1 MTVKYW
7 NRLKVILV
15 VGDEETIVELIDLIY
30 FKNHV
35 GGIKDNN
42 DQAVLCW
49 TSNKTIHYNNR
60 VLFVIEFE
68 LFCLEITFFYLWTGK
83 RG

>member
-1 MTVKYW
+1 MFE
-7 NRLKVILV
+7 I
-15 VGDEETIVELIDLIY
+15 ESIEQLIDLIY
-30 FKNHV
+30 LKNHV

-49 TSNKTIHYNNR
+49 TSNKTIHYNNG

-68 LFCLEITFFYLWTGK
+68 LFC
-83 RG
+83 